1 MAQSSPMPRRRNFE
15 GEVEARVRMRSMRR
29 SSPRGLVEV
38 REWGGWGTDFRVN
51 VMGDGVVRVREVAC
65 ISGKLVYFNEE
76 EGVFPWKDD
85 TGT

>member
-1 MAQSSPMPRRRNFE
+1 
-15 GEVEARVRMRSMRR
+15 
-29 SSPRGLVEV
+29 V

-65 ISGKLVYFNEE
+65 ISGKLVCFNEEEGVEE

>member
-1 MAQSSPMPRRRNFE
+1 MAQSSPMPRRRDFE

-51 VMGDGVVRVREVAC
+51 VICG
-65 ISGKLVYFNEE
+65 
-76 EGVFPWKDD
+76 
-85 TGT
+85 